1 MSCEVNERVQLTR
14 EDEMLERKSWS
25 KPRSSF
31 IPLLFVQ
38 VVFAVQFTWLN
49 LACAFLFERLGEGR
63 GWSLSPSPPS
73 CIFKSIQIYKI
84 SQISTIAFLSEII
97 CQSWRH
103 KNPNWRNYFKMSA
116 ILCPPSWISN
126 LFQVIQ
132 NVLKN
137 YHTIRENIEIYK
149 IHKEFGIKFSEN
161 LNMNWHRNWS

>member
-1 MSCEVNERVQLTR
+1 MSGEVNERVQLTR

-31 IPLLFVQ
+31 TPLLFVQ
-38 VVFAVQFTWLN
+38 VVFAVQFAWLN

-63 GWSLSPSPPS
+63 GWSLSPSPLMYFQ
-73 CIFKSIQIYKI
+73 IFKSIQIYKV
-84 SQISTIAFLSEII
+84 SQISTIAFLSKII

-103 KNPNWRNYFKMSA
+103 KKPNWRNYFKMSG

-137 YHTIRENIEIYK
+137 YHTIRENIEI
-149 IHKEFGIKFSEN
+149 
-161 LNMNWHRNWS
+161 